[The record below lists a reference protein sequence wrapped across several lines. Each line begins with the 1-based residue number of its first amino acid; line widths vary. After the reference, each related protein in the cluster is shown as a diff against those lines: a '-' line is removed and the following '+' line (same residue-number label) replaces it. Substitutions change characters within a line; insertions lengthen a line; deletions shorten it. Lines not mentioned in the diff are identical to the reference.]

1 MIEGLF
7 IGLAKVLGS
16 TGVGTIFG
24 GIMGWLNRKVD
35 LEAKRLEYADKDK
48 QRAHE
53 LLQRDKDA
61 LIMEKEWA
69 GRERVAAV
77 EGAAQVEQE
86 QYKALAE
93 SYKFAEPEKG
103 SKMAAFASFVRPFVS
118 IAYFILSSV
127 GGGWIIYYAFA
138 VVGITLSAEQWFELV
153 MFVVSWVAFMAG
165 ATIGWWYAMRPG
177 GRMPTFGRQ
186 A

>member
-16 TGVGTIFG
+16 TGFGTIFG
-24 GIMGWLNRKVD
+24 GLMGWLNRKVD

-48 QRAHE
+48 QREHE

-103 SKMAAFASFVRPFVS
+103 SKMAAFAAFVRPFIS
-118 IAYFILSSV
+118 IAYFLISSL
-127 GGGWIIYYAFA
+127 GAGWIIYYAFKVKGVDFSDA
-138 VVGITLSAEQWFELV
+138 QWHELL
-153 MFVVSWVAFMAG
+153 MFVIEWIAFMAG

-177 GRMPTFGRQ
+177 GRMPTFPATR
-186 A
+186 